1 MNYLS
6 PLSSILQILLAGLV
20 VTAAIYDL
28 RYRRIPN
35 WLNLAG
41 LLFGLG
47 ANAYLSGLQGLG
59 RAGLGLG
66 LGFILYFPLFLLH
79 ARGAGDV
86 KLLAAIGSI
95 TGPGNVF
102 AIAIISAI
110 LGGVVA
116 IVLLLIKGRLRK
128 TLWNITWILRDLSQ
142 FRAPYST
149 SPELDVNNPEAV
161 RLPHAAV
168 IALGILAFFA
178 VNRP

>member
-1 MNYLS
+1 MLV
-6 PLSSILQILLAGLV
+6 GLV
-20 VTAAIYDL
+20 AIAAIYDL
-28 RYRRIPN
+28 RFRRIPN

-41 LLFGLG
+41 LVCGL
-47 ANAYLSGLQGLG
+47 AVNSYLSGLQGLG
-59 RAGLGLG
+59 RAGLGLA
-66 LGFILYFPLFLLH
+66 LGFLLYFPLFLLH

-95 TGPGNVF
+95 TGPGNCF
-102 AIAIISAI
+102 AIFIITAI

-149 SPELDVNNPEAV
+149 SPELDVNNSEAV

-168 IALGILAFFA
+168 IALGTLGFFA
-178 VNRP
+178 LNRS